1 MTFRAA
7 TEIQLFE
14 VTEVGGAR
22 LGTTADVDASTLALT
37 AVANDD
43 VLPFETVDTDA
54 KVLAPPAVL
63 EDRASLSSALSSANL
78 SRVSIGNTSSTSSA
92 LVVLNVLPFKS
103 PPAVS
108 TVPDVLLFGFS
119 SGALGSREVPLVAL
133 TSSALVVLKV
143 RLFETVLAVSTV
155 PVERPNDIHAEV
167 TGFDIAIN
175 PVVPED
181 VDASTLVL
189 TAVAN
194 DDVLPFTVPDV
205 VLLGSITDVLVTLDV
220 PFSGLISSALIVLDV
235 LLLESVLA
243 VSTVPDVV
251 LLIFITDVLVTLDVP
266 FSALISN
273 AVVVLDALLLESV
286 LAGSTVP
293 DVVLLGFIDASFVTL
308 EVPDDANAS
317 FATLDVPDD
326 VYDPWQCLSA
336 LVTCYYLRLLKQ
348 RGGGKDKFS

>member
-1 MTFRAA
+1 
-7 TEIQLFE
+7 
-14 VTEVGGAR
+14 
-22 LGTTADVDASTLALT
+22 
-37 AVANDD
+37 
-43 VLPFETVDTDA
+43 
-54 KVLAPPAVL
+54 
-63 EDRASLSSALSSANL
+63 LSSALSSANL
-78 SRVSIGNTSSTSSA
+78 SRASIGDTSSSSTSSA

-103 PPAVS
+103 ALAVS

-119 SGALGSREVPLVAL
+119 SGALGTREVPLVAL